1 MVQRAGGVRR
11 KSTVRSKTEKGQA
24 ERGKP
29 RQKWRDC
36 NVNAAGTGDIYET
49 G

>member
-1 MVQRAGGVRR
+1 MVQRVGGVRR
-11 KSTVRSKTEKGQA
+11 KGMVRSKTEKGWA
-24 ERGKP
+24 EQGKR

-36 NVNAAGTGDIYET
+36 NVNAAGTRDIYET